1 MQFLNLTNQDDESS
15 LKYKISKF
23 PDGQQS
29 ITLAGDLR
37 GNFSFLEDKEV
48 TIKSRLSTFTD
59 LEVIICATQALRE
72 AGVDKIHLYIPYC
85 IGGRSD
91 RKFME
96 GTSNY
101 IKTVI
106 GPVLNLQ
113 NYSSVTVLDPHSD
126 VLEACINNFKKEDN
140 IKLVK
145 FALPQIDNTNEA
157 REKTVIISP
166 DAGALKK
173 IYNVAE
179 EFEISKIVIAAKH
192 RDVKTGNI
200 THTEV
205 PDLNKYRTDS
215 NFVIIDDICDGGR
228 TFIEIAKVIKTHVW
242 PHDEYFKGKIY
253 LIVTHGI
260 FSSGYAQLG
269 EYFDGIY
276 TTNSIKNIAETE
288 YHALENTPTK
298 VKQLNIF

>member
-1 MQFLNLTNQDDESS
+1 MIQFLNLANQDDESS

-29 ITLAGDLR
+29 ITLSGDLR
-37 GNFSFLEDKEV
+37 GNFSFLAEEV

-72 AGVDKIHLYIPYC
+72 AGVGKINLYIPYC

-106 GPVLNLQ
+106 APVLNLQ

-126 VLEACINNFKKEDN
+126 VLEACINNFKKVDN

-179 EFEISKIVIAAKH
+179 AFEINKIVIAAKH

-260 FSSGYAQLG
+260 FSAGYAQLG

-288 YHALENTPTK
+288 YHALENIPTK
-298 VKQLNIF
+298 VKQLNVF

>member
-1 MQFLNLTNQDDESS
+1 MIQFLNLANEDDESS
-15 LKYKISKF
+15 LEYRISKF

-29 ITLAGDLR
+29 ITLSGVA
-37 GNFSFLEDKEV
+37 EEV

-72 AGVDKIHLYIPYC
+72 AGAGKINLYIPYC

-91 RKFME
+91 RKFIE

-106 GPVLNLQ
+106 APILNLQ

-140 IKLVK
+140 IKLVR

-179 EFEISKIVIAAKH
+179 KFEISKIIIAAKH
-192 RDVKTGNI
+192 RDVKTVNI

-260 FSSGYAQLG
+260 FSAGYAQLG

-288 YHALENTPTK
+288 YHALENSPTK
-298 VKQLNIF
+298 VKQLNVF